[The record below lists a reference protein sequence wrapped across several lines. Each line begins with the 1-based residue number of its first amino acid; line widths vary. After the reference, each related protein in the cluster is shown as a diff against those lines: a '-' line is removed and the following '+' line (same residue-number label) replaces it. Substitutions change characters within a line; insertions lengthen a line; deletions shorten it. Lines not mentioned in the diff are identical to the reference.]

1 MAAVLGDDTSGQ
13 LDKYRATKR
22 SRGSVR
28 TDVLDVS
35 HKVVA
40 VPKPAILCGGLSK
53 VYETRDGEHVAA
65 LESFDLRID
74 AGEFVTVV
82 GPSGCGKSTLLKLLA
97 GLILRT
103 SGTLLLA
110 GEPIEGPRRDIGMVF
125 QAATLLDWRTIL
137 QNVMLPVDVLGL
149 DRRRYRERARAL
161 LKLVG
166 LSGFEDKYPGEL
178 SGGMQQRVALT
189 RALIHD
195 PTLLL
200 MDEPFGAL
208 DALTREN
215 MNLELQHIWMEA
227 GKTVVLI
234 THSISEAVFLGDR
247 VAVMTSRPG
256 RLAEVV
262 PIEIPRPRTLDAMA
276 TPEFGRIMTH
286 IRELLNAGGNLD

>member
-1 MAAVLGDDTSGQ
+1 MLNASTTSAVAPDAAIHCS
-13 LDKYRATKR
+13 
-22 SRGSVR
+22 
-28 TDVLDVS
+28 
-35 HKVVA
+35 
-40 VPKPAILCGGLSK
+40 GLSK
-53 VYETRDGEHVAA
+53 TYETRDGGYVVA
-65 LESFDLRID
+65 LESLDISIEP
-74 AGEFVTVV
+74 GEFVTVV

-97 GLILRT
+97 GLIVRS

-110 GEPIEGPRRDIGMVF
+110 GEPVNGPRRDIGMVF
-125 QAATLLDWRTIL
+125 QAATLLDWRTVL

-149 DRRRYRERARAL
+149 DRRSYRKRAQEL
-161 LKLVG
+161 LGLVG
-166 LSGFEDKYPGEL
+166 LSGFENKYPGEL

-195 PTLLL
+195 PALLL

-215 MNLELQHIWMEA
+215 MNLELQRIWMEA

-256 RLAEVV
+256 RLAEIV
-262 PIEIPRPRTLDAMA
+262 PVDLPRPRNLDVMA
-276 TPEFGRIMTH
+276 SAEFGRLVTH
-286 IRELLNAGGNLD
+286 IRERLNAGGQMD

>member
-1 MAAVLGDDTSGQ
+1 MQPEAWNKL
-13 LDKYRATKR
+13 
-22 SRGSVR
+22 
-28 TDVLDVS
+28 TDVIRVLNVHDHNV
-35 HKVVA
+35 KA
-40 VPKPAILCGGLSK
+40 TQAAIVCESLCK
-53 VYETRDGEHVAA
+53 VYETRDGGHVKA
-65 LESFDLRID
+65 LEAFDLRVNV
-74 AGEFVTVV
+74 GEFITVV

-97 GLILRT
+97 GLITRT
-103 SGTLLLA
+103 DGTLTLD
-110 GEPIEGPRRDIGMVF
+110 GQSIEGPRRDIGMVF
-125 QAATLLDWRTIL
+125 QAATLLEWRTVL

-149 DRRRYRERARAL
+149 ERSPYRVRARDL

-166 LSGFEDKYPGEL
+166 LAGFEDKYPREL

-189 RALIHD
+189 RGLIHD

-208 DALTREN
+208 DALTRESMN
-215 MNLELQHIWMEA
+215 MELQRIWMEA

-262 PIEIPRPRTLDAMA
+262 QVDIPRPRTLESMGS
-276 TPEFGRIMTH
+276 PEFGRIVTH
-286 IRELLNAGGNLD
+286 IRGLLNASSYLE

>member
-1 MAAVLGDDTSGQ
+1 MFSTSNNSAAARDPVIFCS
-13 LDKYRATKR
+13 
-22 SRGSVR
+22 S
-28 TDVLDVS
+28 
-35 HKVVA
+35 
-40 VPKPAILCGGLSK
+40 LSK
-53 VYETRDGEHVAA
+53 VYETRDGGHVAA
-65 LESFDLRID
+65 LESLDISIVR
-74 AGEFVTVV
+74 GELVTVV

-97 GLILRT
+97 GLILST
-103 SGTLLLA
+103 SGTIMLA
-110 GEPIEGPRRDIGMVF
+110 GEAVNGPRRDIGMVF
-125 QAATLLDWRTIL
+125 QAATLLDWRTVL

-149 DRRRYRERARAL
+149 DRRRYREHARDL

-166 LSGFEDKYPGEL
+166 LAAFENKYPGEL

-215 MNLELQHIWMEA
+215 MNLELQRIWMES
-227 GKTVVLI
+227 GKTIVLI

-256 RLAEVV
+256 RLAEIV
-262 PIEIPRPRTLDAMA
+262 PVELPRPRNLNVMA
-276 TPEFGRIMTH
+276 SPEFGGIVTH
-286 IRELLNAGGNLD
+286 IRERLNAGGHLE

>member
-1 MAAVLGDDTSGQ
+1 VLNVQNNG
-13 LDKYRATKR
+13 AE
-22 SRGSVR
+22 GS
-28 TDVLDVS
+28 
-35 HKVVA
+35 H
-40 VPKPAILCGGLSK
+40 PAIVCDRLSK
-53 VYETRDGEHVAA
+53 TYDTRDGGQVRA
-65 LESFDLRID
+65 LESMDLTIGT
-74 AGEFVTVV
+74 GEFVTVV

-103 SGTLLLA
+103 SGTLMLS

-125 QAATLLDWRTIL
+125 QAATLLEWRTVL

-149 DRRRYRERARAL
+149 DRQFYRERARSL

-166 LSGFEDKYPGEL
+166 LAGFEDKYPGEL

-189 RALIHD
+189 RGLIHN

-215 MNLELQHIWMEA
+215 MNIELQRIWMEA

-256 RLAEVV
+256 RLAEIVQV
-262 PIEIPRPRTLDAMA
+262 AIPRPRTLESMGS
-276 TPEFGRIMTH
+276 PEFGRIVTH
-286 IRELLNAGGNLD
+286 IRGLLNADGHLE

>member
-1 MAAVLGDDTSGQ
+1 MAYPRSTRPVTASKSLRSSS
-13 LDKYRATKR
+13 LD
-22 SRGSVR
+22 
-28 TDVLDVS
+28 
-35 HKVVA
+35 
-40 VPKPAILCGGLSK
+40 LSIN
-53 VYETRDGEHVAA
+53 T
-65 LESFDLRID
+65 
-74 AGEFVTVV
+74 GEFVTVV

-103 SGTLLLA
+103 SGTLMLA

-125 QAATLLDWRTIL
+125 QAATLLDWRTVL

-149 DRRRYRERARAL
+149 DRPRYRERARAL

-215 MNLELQHIWMEA
+215 INLELQRIWMEA

-276 TPEFGRIMTH
+276 TPEFGRIVMH
-286 IRELLNAGGNLD
+286 IRDLLNAGGTLD